1 MKKNYRFFLLIAG
14 IVVIFYT
21 FISLQFLL
29 GMIVVGFIVI
39 ALIVSPQ
46 DE

>member
-1 MKKNYRFFLLIAG
+1 MKKNYRLFLLITG
-14 IVVIFYT
+14 VVVIFYT

>member
-1 MKKNYRFFLLIAG
+1 MKKKYRLFLLITG